1 MTEPSTSLDPLA
13 ALAPPLALA
22 LASHF
27 GSPAGWRQAFG
38 AAATTGAA
46 GWLELA
52 FDPAH
57 AALVHRHAAT
67 DRGAEPGV
75 LFAMPA
81 GAAVD
86 AFVAGIDWPRAYQRY
101 VDAVHAASEA
111 CAASASDVAG
121 AALLLDVRRAAVHA
135 AATAVLPGAAWRD
148 PAAVAD
154 WGPRLPAGRAVVVYC
169 VYGHEVGRVTAL
181 RLRALGVD
189 ARYLE
194 GGIDAW
200 QRAGLPTEPKAAA

>member
-52 FDPAH
+52 F
-57 AALVHRHAAT
+57 
-67 DRGAEPGV
+67 
-75 LFAMPA
+75 
-81 GAAVD
+81 
-86 AFVAGIDWPRAYQRY
+86 
-101 VDAVHAASEA
+101 
-111 CAASASDVAG
+111 
-121 AALLLDVRRAAVHA
+121 
-135 AATAVLPGAAWRD
+135 
-148 PAAVAD
+148 
-154 WGPRLPAGRAVVVYC
+154 YC
-169 VYGHEVGRVTAL
+169 VYGHEVGRATAL

-189 ARYLE
+189 ARYLD

-200 QRAGLPTEPKAAA
+200 QRAGRPTEPKAAA